1 MNMLVR
7 WTPFNDVARL
17 EREMNRLFGGAF
29 GAPVATAKVAGEPA
43 GRGLWNPAFDVTED
57 ANQIVLTADLPGV
70 DQQGLDIQIE
80 PNVLTLKGERK
91 IARATETAGELYRRY
106 ERAAGSFT
114 RQFRLPPTV
123 DAEKISA
130 SLKDGVLT
138 LTLPKKAEAQPR
150 QIKVSVQ

>member
-17 EREMNRLFGGAF
+17 EREMTRLFNGAL
-29 GAPVATAKVAGEPA
+29 GAHLPTEKNAGEPVR
-43 GRGLWNPAFDVTED
+43 RGLWNPAFDVTED
-57 ANQIVLTADLPGV
+57 ANRILLTADLPGV

-80 PNVLTLKGERK
+80 QQVLTLKGERK
-91 IARATETAGELYRRY
+91 IARATETAGELYRRQ
-106 ERAAGSFT
+106 ERVAGSFT

>member
-7 WTPFNDVARL
+7 WTPFGDAARL
-17 EREMNRLFGGAF
+17 QAQVDRLFNGSFGGSSATERAGGGAVERE
-29 GAPVATAKVAGEPA
+29 
-43 GRGLWNPAFDVTED
+43 LWNPAVDVTED
-57 ANQIVLTADLPGV
+57 AEKIVLQADLPGV

-80 PNVLTLKGERK
+80 QNVLTLKGERRL
-91 IARATETAGELYRRY
+91 ARASETAGELYRRY
-106 ERAAGSFT
+106 ERTAGAFT

-123 DAEKISA
+123 DAEKITA
-130 SLKDGVLT
+130 AMKDGVLT

>member
-1 MNMLVR
+1 MLVR
-7 WTPFNDVARL
+7 FTPFNEVARL
-17 EREMNRLFGGAF
+17 EREMNRLFNGTF
-29 GAPVATAKVAGEPA
+29 GTHVATEKAHGEPLE
-43 GRGLWNPAFDVTED
+43 RGLWNPPVDVTED
-57 ANQIVLTADLPGV
+57 ANQIVLQADLPGV

-80 PNVLTLKGERK
+80 QNVLTLKG
-91 IARATETAGELYRRY
+91 ARNLPRAGETAGELYRRY
-106 ERAAGSFT
+106 ERVAGSFA

-138 LTLPKKAEAQPR
+138 LTLPKRAEAQPR

>member
-1 MNMLVR
+1 MLVR
-7 WTPFNDVARL
+7 WTPFSDVARL
-17 EREMNRLFGGAF
+17 EAEMNRLFNGSA
-29 GAPVATAKVAGEPA
+29 ATGESRARGQWDPA
-43 GRGLWNPAFDVTED
+43 VDVTED
-57 ANQIVLTADLPGV
+57 AEKIVVQADLPGV
-70 DQQGLDIQIE
+70 DQQALDIQIE
-80 PNVLTLKGERK
+80 QQVLTLKGERRL
-91 IARATETAGELYRRY
+91 ARADQTAGELYRRY
-106 ERAAGSFT
+106 ERTAGAFS

>member
-1 MNMLVR
+1 MLVR
-7 WTPFNDVARL
+7 WTPFSDVARL
-17 EREMNRLFGGAF
+17 EAEMNRLFNGSA
-29 GAPVATAKVAGEPA
+29 ATVEPRA
-43 GRGLWNPAFDVTED
+43 RGQWDPAVDVTED
-57 ANQIVLTADLPGV
+57 VEKIVVQADLPGV

-80 PNVLTLKGERK
+80 QQVLTLKGERRL
-91 IARATETAGELYRRY
+91 ARPDQTAGELYRRY
-106 ERAAGSFT
+106 ERTAGAFS

-123 DAEKISA
+123 DPEKISA